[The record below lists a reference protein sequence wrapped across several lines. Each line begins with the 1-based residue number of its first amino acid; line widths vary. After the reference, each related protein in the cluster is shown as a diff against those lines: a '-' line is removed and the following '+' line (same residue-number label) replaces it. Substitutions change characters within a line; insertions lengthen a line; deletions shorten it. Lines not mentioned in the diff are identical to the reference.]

1 MLLIRAT
8 EPAARLAVRIMPGME
23 GNSHRTVSEVLADRI
38 SRSRPGDLSTRAL
51 ESTKKFILDTIGVGL
66 AGARTAESRSLV
78 ETVRGWGGTAG
89 ASVWG
94 RDVSLPPWAAAMA
107 NSHQAHCLEFDC
119 VHEPAVIHPL
129 TVVLPCA
136 IADVQARAGRGGITS
151 GEQLITGVALG
162 VELAA
167 GLGTA
172 TTTALRFF
180 RPATNG
186 LWGAVA
192 AVAWLRGMDAPVTA
206 HALGISYGQLS
217 GTMQPHSE
225 GSALLP
231 LQMAFSARNAL
242 TSVDLAESGHAGP
255 REVIEGD
262 FGFYG
267 LIEEAGD
274 AERLLDEWTRPWRIT
289 QVSHKPFPSGRAT
302 HSAID
307 GTIRLL
313 RHHGFRADQVERV
326 VVEVPSMINHLCAR
340 PLVPDAP
347 PNYLRLCIP
356 YQIASALVDGFVDLS
371 TVRPERLSDPAIPR
385 HAAKVSIALNDT
397 PDPNAFSPQTVTIEL
412 KDGTVHALTVT
423 ELPGS
428 PASPLNRSEYE
439 GKFRS
444 CVGYGTEGWDSERTE
459 RVIDL
464 AARLEDLE
472 DVRELADLL

>member
-1 MLLIRAT
+1 
-8 EPAARLAVRIMPGME
+8 MPGME
-23 GNSHRTVSEVLADRI
+23 ITSKLTVSEVLADRI
-38 SRSRPGDLSTRAL
+38 YRSRPADLSTPAV
-51 ESTKKFILDTIGVGL
+51 ESTKTFILDTIGVGL
-66 AGARTAESRSLV
+66 AGARTPESRSLV
-78 ETVRGWGGTAG
+78 ETAQGWGGAG
-89 ASVWG
+89 EASVWG
-94 RDVSLPPWAAAMA
+94 RNLSLPPWAAAMA

-136 IADVQARAGRGGITS
+136 IADAQARARRGEITS

-192 AVAWLRGMDAPVTA
+192 AVAWLRGMDASATA

-242 TSVDLAESGHAGP
+242 TSVDLAEAGHAGP
-255 REVIEGD
+255 RAVIEGD

-274 AERLLDEWTRPWRIT
+274 IERLLDEWTRPWRIT

-307 GTIRLL
+307 GTLRLL
-313 RHHGFRADQVERV
+313 RRHGFRADQVESV

-340 PLVPDAP
+340 PLIPDAT

-371 TVRPERLSDPAIPR
+371 TVRPERLSDPAIRR
-385 HAAKVSIALNDT
+385 HGAKVGIALNDT
-397 PDPNAFSPQTVTIEL
+397 PDPNAFSPQTVIITLE
-412 KDGTVHALTVT
+412 DGAVHALTVK

-428 PASPLNRSEYE
+428 PASPLGRREYE

-444 CVGYGTEGWDSERTE
+444 CVGFGADGWDSERTE

-464 AARLEDLE
+464 VARLEDLE
-472 DVRELADLL
+472 DVSALTDLL